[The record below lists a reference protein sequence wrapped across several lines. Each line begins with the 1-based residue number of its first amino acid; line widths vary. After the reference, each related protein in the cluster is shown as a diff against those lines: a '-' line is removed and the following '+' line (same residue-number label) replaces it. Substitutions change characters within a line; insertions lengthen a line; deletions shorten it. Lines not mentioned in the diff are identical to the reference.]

1 MSDRAA
7 ESETAILTQFLNLDN
22 IQTFKT
28 LNVGT
33 CGVDGG
39 PSIPT
44 NCHKLKRFRITKD
57 IITGILRDKT
67 MADKLLYIPN
77 DDKQNYPFC
86 YIL

>member
-28 LNVGT
+28 LNVET

-39 PSIPT
+39 PSIP
-44 NCHKLKRFRITKD
+44 
-57 IITGILRDKT
+57 
-67 MADKLLYIPN
+67 PN
-77 DDKQNYPFC
+77 FSY
-86 YIL
+86 Y

>member
-28 LNVGT
+28 LNVET

-39 PSIPT
+39 PSISP
-44 NCHKLKRFRITKD
+44 NCHKFKN
-57 IITGILRDKT
+57 II
-67 MADKLLYIPN
+67 
-77 DDKQNYPFC
+77 QVVWV
-86 YIL
+86 

>member
-28 LNVGT
+28 RNVET

-39 PSIPT
+39 PSIPPIFSYYSRHY
-44 NCHKLKRFRITKD
+44 NRDLK
-57 IITGILRDKT
+57 G
-67 MADKLLYIPN
+67 
-77 DDKQNYPFC
+77 
-86 YIL
+86 